1 MDGMDVTSVPPPP
14 PPTPFLAPAPPA
26 PVEESDPYVAE
37 LDLDAIRFELYAQ
50 GECASVV
57 RDVDRSDP
65 AALRV
70 RSLLKLL
77 SVYIPNIDAPDLLKT
92 ATYDAVAMV
101 APRRDDA
108 TVAEL
113 VGGSIFGGRA
123 SPEQEDGSV
132 VKFVELALFA
142 VEHAC
147 QGKKLG
153 KKLMTE
159 VQKHCRER
167 HEAVGVLTYADFKAF
182 SFFKRVGFSR
192 TVTLPHTVWKTCI
205 VHYEGAAVVEA
216 LLGDAAPVPTTGPAA
231 KRVVPCT
238 SGRPNCYCRS
248 GRTRAIARYDKKTGA
263 ELEVYCSASDAA
275 RKLGLAACSV
285 THVTNGI
292 APCAQ
297 GHYFR
302 YITEVPWLN
311 SGSKAVVEMDGK
323 EVVNEYKSAN
333 AAARELFGKGSR
345 LNGSI
350 GEVCNGYLDHVD
362 GTVFR
367 WAEPRIHPCDYCG
380 TDASADDLLL
390 CDGIDGRCTA
400 TAHTFCL
407 GLAATPEGDWFCD
420 SCEERKAAGWSMA
433 TAVPRSA
440 SRGYFKERLGA
451 KPARVIEAEAAAL
464 ERAAKASESGSE
476 PLPEHTLLPGAGPE
490 KKKPKGSKRK
500 VLGDRDCDL
509 CARSGADK
517 VCGVCGFAA
526 CHKACCADA
535 KRTWTCGVCSGDAPP
550 SARALPPPPPAPPPV
565 APLQPKWE
573 VPRGRPPV
581 AAKADITSAKARMGV
596 SAVPKLTCE
605 GCGRTFATQQGRAAH
620 LGNAP
625 ACRAFLGLQPTG
637 DRRAIGGPSSR
648 SRRRPRRP
656 RPARPRGGT
665 APPHRGRRPP
675 ARRRPTTCTPRRAAR
690 ARRNAAAN
698 ARGQRRSAAPS
709 PRAAPRAKAK
719 ASRTTAAPTRPSPAK
734 APRPPP
740 AAPPPRA
747 APPPAAPR
755 RALADAAAAGR
766 RGGVKSLPAGP
777 IAYLQQNPKKLE
789 SKSWAR
795 YEKYKRARD
804 VAGFVALGGSRPDL
818 LYDFRHGF
826 VDGPNLAAWEGGLQA
841 KAPKPKA
848 GRTFVI

>member
-476 PLPEHTLLPGAGPE
+476 PLPEHTLL
-490 KKKPKGSKRK
+490 
-500 VLGDRDCDL
+500 
-509 CARSGADK
+509 
-517 VCGVCGFAA
+517 
-526 CHKACCADA
+526 
-535 KRTWTCGVCSGDAPP
+535 
-550 SARALPPPPPAPPPV
+550 
-565 APLQPKWE
+565 
-573 VPRGRPPV
+573 
-581 AAKADITSAKARMGV
+581 ADITRAKARMGV

-637 DRRAIGGPSSR
+637 DRARSADRRQGHDAAPGAPGLRARAAG
-648 SRRRPRRP
+648 RRR
-656 RPARPRGGT
+656 
-665 APPHRGRRPP
+665 
-675 ARRRPTTCTPRRAAR
+675 
-690 ARRNAAAN
+690 
-698 ARGQRRSAAPS
+698 
-709 PRAAPRAKAK
+709 
-719 ASRTTAAPTRPSPAK
+719 RT
-734 APRPPP
+734 
-740 AAPPPRA
+740 
-747 APPPAAPR
+747 
-755 RALADAAAAGR
+755 AAAGR
-766 RGGVKSLPAGP
+766 RRAGAPLHVRRAPRARARRTRRQRAPLRGAQRRARARVAARGAAGQGQGVADDGGADAAVAGQGAAAAASGAAPSQRRAPSPAPKAPVALRARGPTPPPPAGAAASKSLPAGP

-804 VAGFVALGGSRPDL
+804 VAEFVALGGSRPDL